1 METALPESSRPE
13 AEAVVLAAGLSSRFG
28 AFKLAQPLGDLTVIE
43 QTLLG
48 MKPWVCRAIV
58 VVGWR
63 DEVLRSLLAGRERV
77 VCVLNPNYQAGMFTS
92 VQAGL
97 AASTRQRVFL
107 TPGDIPLVGGP
118 VYSALLASTA
128 SVAIPTYQ
136 GRKGHPVLLRR
147 EVVQDALRAPADA
160 TLRDVI
166 ERWGFESVPVDDEA
180 ILWDIDTEA
189 DYQRIQEQFR
199 SRRRARDATGVLS

>member
-1 METALPESSRPE
+1 
-13 AEAVVLAAGLSSRFG
+13 
-28 AFKLAQPLGDLTVIE
+28 
-43 QTLLG
+43 
-48 MKPWVCRAIV
+48 
-58 VVGWR
+58 
-63 DEVLRSLLAGRERV
+63 
-77 VCVLNPNYQAGMFTS
+77 MFTS

-147 EVVQDALRAPADA
+147 EVVQDALHAPADA

-166 ERWGFESVPVDDEA
+166 QRWDFESVPVDDAA
-180 ILWDIDTEA
+180 ILWDMDTEA

-199 SRRRARDATGVLS
+199 ARRRARDATGVLS